1 MKRKKHRTLST
12 YVYYLAMLAYLV
24 VIAYP
29 LYLMVVTSLKPNAE
43 IFKNP
48 LGPPQSF
55 YLGNF
60 ITLISRANFNLYFL
74 NSLIV
79 VFVSLFCIIIF
90 SSLAAFILAKHGFKG
105 STFLYSFFVAGL
117 IIPIRLGTISILKM
131 MIGFGLHDTLASVIL
146 VSIATGIPFGIFI
159 LTDFIRMVPDDLMHA
174 ARIDGYSEPKI
185 FLRIIIPLLL
195 PAIASVAV
203 VNFIPIWNDFW
214 FPLILLKSQSVRTVP
229 LATALLFGQFST
241 NYGHVFA
248 MLTMASVPVVITYL
262 IFSRW
267 FIKGLTEGGLKG

>member
-1 MKRKKHRTLST
+1 MKKKYTFLAKPL
-12 YVYYLAMLAYLV
+12 YYLLMFAYFL

-29 LYLMVVTSLKPNAE
+29 LYLMVVTSFKPNAE

-48 LGPPQSF
+48 LGPPRSF
-55 YLGNF
+55 YTGNF
-60 ITLISRANFNLYFL
+60 VTLISRANFHLYFL
-74 NSLIV
+74 NSLV
-79 VFVSLFCIIIF
+79 VVLISLFCIIIF
-90 SSLAAFILAKHGFKG
+90 SSLAAFILAKHSFKG
-105 STFLYSFFVAGL
+105 SAWLYSFFVAGL

-131 MIGFGLHDTLASVIL
+131 MITFGLHDKLASVIL

-159 LTDFIRMVPDDLMHA
+159 LTDFIRMVPDDLIHA
-174 ARIDGYSEPKI
+174 ARIDGYSEAGI
-185 FLRIIIPLLL
+185 FSRIIMPLLL

-203 VNFIPIWNDFW
+203 VNFIPIWNNFW

-248 MLTMASVPVVITYL
+248 MLTMASIPVIITYL
-262 IFSRW
+262 FFSRW